1 MRADLN
7 TAHSQ
12 RIQAEA
18 QLSSLE
24 NGDPSAPN
32 SALSAAADEI
42 VAGDPQL
49 TALKTSL
56 GQKRS
61 ELLGT
66 LAGLTPNNPLRK
78 QTEEQLA
85 DTEAALQKMQT
96 SLRAKGSG
104 PPRREASR
112 RGESRGHGRSPGCCT
127 ICNSRRMQPPP
138 LLRNSN
144 APTRSR
150 PTSNACRRA
159 TTRSTNVSAI
169 SSSRAARR
177 DQCICSSRHE
187 HRLAPQ
193 PSKTHKYLLMLFP
206 ISILWESRRQYSS
219 TCWIRIS
226 TPGRCRSRDGL
237 LPDRCAA

>member
-1 MRADLN
+1 MRSDLN

-18 QLSSLE
+18 QLSSIE

-96 SLRAKGSG
+96 SLRAKAAA
-104 PPRREASR
+104 RLEEKLHAEVNRAATV
-112 RGESRGHGRSPGCCT
+112 ESRLLHDLQQQTTAATTATPKFQRSDEIKADVERLQTRYNAIDERIGNLELESSSPG
-127 ICNSRRMQPPP
+127 SVHLFQPARAAAWPCSP
-138 LLRNSN
+138 
-144 APTRSR
+144 AR
-150 PTSNACRRA
+150 PTS
-159 TTRSTNVSAI
+159 
-169 SSSRAARR
+169 
-177 DQCICSSRHE
+177 IC
-187 HRLAPQ
+187 
-193 PSKTHKYLLMLFP
+193 
-206 ISILWESRRQYSS
+206 
-219 TCWIRIS
+219 
-226 TPGRCRSRDGL
+226 
-237 LPDRCAA
+237 